1 MSIRNPSLRFLNPN
15 PDFRD
20 ITLEMPFPVQLYIQS
35 VSELT
40 RSIRNMLE
48 GEFRFVHIRGEITN
62 LKCPF
67 SGHFY
72 FTIKDSGAQLKAV
85 LFKGQRKYLADNLK
99 DGQQIVCHGK
109 ISVYEPRGE
118 YQLIV
123 DTVDFLGTGF
133 LQLQFE
139 KQKQRLAAEGLFSE
153 ANKKELPAFP
163 QDIVLIT
170 SPSGAA
176 VHDFLT
182 ICKIRKTSAR
192 IRILPV
198 RVQGEGAAE
207 EIALAISRVNREIGA
222 DLIVLCRGGG
232 SLEDLWAFNEECV
245 ARAIYHSR
253 IPVITGIGH
262 EIDFT
267 IADFCADFRS
277 PTPTGAAEKI
287 IPDNIRLLGIIKKFR
302 EQLSAA
308 ILRKLENNR
317 SRVAYNWR
325 LLGDLGSTIENSTLR
340 LDRYLTGLVQSIKDI
355 LRRHAASCE
364 GLTRRLQHQ
373 APLVKIRFQQQH
385 LQFLST
391 TLERQMTTLI
401 EHKTAAFLQQ
411 IARLNTMSP
420 LATLARGYSIVS
432 KRYDFPDEPRIV
444 TDSSQVETKDQ
455 LEIRLH
461 QGRLQC
467 EVTGKE

>member
-1 MSIRNPSLRFLNPN
+1 
-15 PDFRD
+15 
-20 ITLEMPFPVQLYIQS
+20 VQLHIQS

-40 RSIRNMLE
+40 RSIKNILE
-48 GEFRFVHIRGEITN
+48 GEFRFVHIQGEISN
-62 LKCPF
+62 LKSPF
-67 SGHFY
+67 SGHLY
-72 FTIKDSGAQLKAV
+72 FTMKDSDAQLKAV
-85 LFKGQRKYLADNLK
+85 LFKGQRKYLAENLK
-99 DGQQIVCHGK
+99 DGQQVVCHGK

-118 YQLIV
+118 YQLVV
-123 DTVDFLGTGF
+123 DTVDFLGTGL

-153 ANKKELPAFP
+153 GIKKELPAFP

-182 ICKIRKTSAR
+182 ICRKRKTSAR

-198 RVQGEGAAE
+198 RVQGEGASE
-207 EIALAISRVNREIGA
+207 EIAHAIGRVNREIGA

-245 ARAIYHSR
+245 ARAIYLSR
-253 IPVITGIGH
+253 IPIVTGIGH

-287 IPDNIRLLGIIKKFR
+287 IPDNIRLLATIKKFKG
-302 EQLSAA
+302 QISAA
-308 ILRKLENNR
+308 ILRKLEGHR
-317 SRVAYNWR
+317 SRVTYNWR
-325 LLGDLGSTIENSTLR
+325 LLGDLGSIIENSSLKI
-340 LDRYLTGLVQSIKDI
+340 DSCIAGLVQSIKDI
-355 LRRHAASCE
+355 VQHHAASCD
-364 GLTRRLQHQ
+364 LLVRRLQHQ

-385 LQFLST
+385 LEFLNT
-391 TLERQMTTLI
+391 TMERQMTTLF
-401 EHKTAAFLQQ
+401 ERKTATFLQQ

-432 KRYDFPDEPRIV
+432 KCHGLPGEPRIV
-444 TDSSQVETKDQ
+444 TDSSQVDLKDQ
-455 LEIRLH
+455 IEIRLH
-461 QGRLQC
+461 HGKLQC

>member
-1 MSIRNPSLRFLNPN
+1 M
-15 PDFRD
+15 
-20 ITLEMPFPVQLYIQS
+20 QLIIQS

-40 RSIRNMLE
+40 RSIRTLLE
-48 GEFRFVHIRGEITN
+48 GEFRFVHIQGEITN

-67 SGHFY
+67 SGHLY
-72 FTIKDSGAQLKAV
+72 FTMKDSDAQLKAV
-85 LFKGQRKYLADNLK
+85 LFKGQRKFLAENVK
-99 DGQQIVCHGK
+99 DGQQVVCHGR

-123 DTVDFLGTGF
+123 DTVDFFGTGL

-139 KQKQRLAAEGLFSE
+139 KQKQRLAAEGLFAQE
-153 ANKKELPAFP
+153 NKKELPAFP

-170 SPSGAA
+170 SPAGAA

-182 ICKIRKTSAR
+182 ICKIRKTSTR

-207 EIALAISRVNREIGA
+207 EIAHAISRVNREISA
-222 DLIVLCRGGG
+222 DVIVLCRGGG
-232 SLEDLWAFNEECV
+232 SLEDLWAFNEEYV

-253 IPVITGIGH
+253 IPVVTGIGH

-287 IPDNIRLLGIIKKFR
+287 IPDNIRLLATIKNFR
-302 EQLSAA
+302 EQISAT
-308 ILRKLENNR
+308 ILRKLESKR
-317 SRVAYNWR
+317 SRIAYNRR
-325 LLGDLGSTIENSTLR
+325 LLGDLDSIFVNSSLK
-340 LDRYLTGLVQSIKDI
+340 LDSCIAGLVQSIKDI
-355 LRRHAASCE
+355 FQHHAASCE
-364 GLTRRLQHQ
+364 RLAGRLQHQ

-385 LQFLST
+385 LNFLNT
-391 TLERQMTTLI
+391 RMERQMTALLEGKRT
-401 EHKTAAFLQQ
+401 TFLQQ

-432 KRYDFPDEPRIV
+432 KCNGRPGEPRIV
-444 TDSSQVETKDQ
+444 TDSSQVDSKDQ

-461 QGRLQC
+461 HGKIQC

>member
-1 MSIRNPSLRFLNPN
+1 VQ
-15 PDFRD
+15 
-20 ITLEMPFPVQLYIQS
+20 ITIQS
-35 VSELT
+35 VSEFT
-40 RSIRNMLE
+40 RSIRDILE
-48 GEFRFVHIRGEITN
+48 GEFRFVHIKGEISN

-67 SGHFY
+67 SGHLY
-72 FTIKDSGAQLKAV
+72 FTLKDSDAQLKAV
-85 LFKGQRKYLADNLK
+85 LFKGQRKYLAEKLK
-99 DGQQIVCHGK
+99 DGQQVACHGR

-118 YQLIV
+118 YQLVV
-123 DTVDFLGTGF
+123 DTVVFFGTGL

-153 ANKKELPAFP
+153 EIKKELPAFP
-163 QDIVLIT
+163 QNIILIT

-182 ICKIRKTSAR
+182 ISRKRKTSAR
-192 IRILPV
+192 IWILPV

-207 EIALAISRVNREIGA
+207 EIAFAINRVNREISA

-245 ARAIYHSR
+245 ARAIYHSQ
-253 IPVITGIGH
+253 IPIVTGIGH

-287 IPDNIRLLGIIKKFR
+287 IPDNIRLLATIKKFR
-302 EQLSAA
+302 GQISAA
-308 ILRKLENNR
+308 IRRKLESDLN
-317 SRVAYNWR
+317 RVAYNRR
-325 LLGDLGSTIENSTLR
+325 LLGDLGSIFVNSSLK
-340 LDRYLTGLVQSIKDI
+340 LDSCIAGLVQSIKDI
-355 LRRHAASCE
+355 LQHQAASCE
-364 GLTRRLQHQ
+364 QLTRRLQHQ

-385 LQFLST
+385 LEFLNTSMERHMT
-391 TLERQMTTLI
+391 AQLER
-401 EHKTAAFLQQ
+401 KTSTFLQQ

-420 LATLARGYSIVS
+420 LATLARGYAIVS
-432 KRYDFPDEPRIV
+432 KRNGQPGETRIV
-444 TDSSQVETKDQ
+444 TDSSQVDLKDP

-461 QGRLQC
+461 HGKLQC